1 MRRPL
6 AATLLEVG
14 AKTRA
19 GGGGCQP
26 TIALGL
32 QAQTGAMA
40 GCGGGINGRVDRRG
54 RIALGAAI
62 ELVLQRAARAL
73 LLGTAAGLLGEGEG
87 WRELALLT

>member
-32 QAQTGAMA
+32 QAQTGTMV
-40 GCGGGINGRVDRRG
+40 GCGGGINGRVG
-54 RIALGAAI
+54 
-62 ELVLQRAARAL
+62 
-73 LLGTAAGLLGEGEG
+73 G
-87 WRELALLT
+87 W